1 MPKKKYNDQELKKK
15 ALELR
20 NQGLSYRKIAK
31 ELNCSVFKV
40 HQILSSKTNTIAA
53 RNEKEKYYTYESID
67 TTEEN
72 SEFILPTLSEVLDQL
87 LEAYDITGN
96 LKERIIKIFEINP
109 YMKTNYEDFFYL
121 LISNR
126 IDPNYA
132 RIIADTIFA
141 RIHYEQQYT
150 PPGPLLK
157 YSFYW
162 PASLN

>member
-53 RNEKEKYYTYESID
+53 RNEKEEEKSID
-67 TTEEN
+67 TTEE
-72 SEFILPTLSEVLDQL
+72 EFILPTLSEVLDQL

-141 RIHYEQQYT
+141 RIHYEKQYT

>member
-1 MPKKKYNDQELKKK
+1 
-15 ALELR
+15 
-20 NQGLSYRKIAK
+20 
-31 ELNCSVFKV
+31 LNCSVFKV

-72 SEFILPTLSEVLDQL
+72 NEFILPTLSEMLDEI

-121 LISNR
+121 LTSNR

-141 RIHYEQQYT
+141 RIHYEQQFIF
-150 PPGPLLK
+150 LL
-157 YSFYW
+157 
-162 PASLN
+162 N

>member
-53 RNEKEKYYTYESID
+53 RNEKEEEKSID
-67 TTEEN
+67 TTEE
-72 SEFILPTLSEVLDQL
+72 EFILPTLSEVLDQL

>member
-40 HQILSSKTNTIAA
+40 HQILSSKTNTIVA
-53 RNEKEKYYTYESID
+53 RNEKEKYYTYELID

-72 SEFILPTLSEVLDQL
+72 NEFILPTLSEMLDQL
-87 LEAYDITGN
+87 LEAYDITGK

-121 LISNR
+121 LTSYR